1 MKKAFRVFAT
11 EELTQSLCQQPPE
24 RPMAFDLLLT
34 NARLIDSQA
43 VTDIAVQDGRIVAIA
58 PGLPREAGE
67 VLDVAGCL
75 VSPGFVET
83 HIHLDKSGIIGRC
96 GCEPAR
102 NPHGAMER
110 VSAIK
115 HSFTVEDV
123 NARARATLE
132 KAISHGTTIM
142 RTHAEVDPKVG
153 LRGFHGVKALVDA
166 YAWAIDLEI
175 CVMPQDGMLDNPG
188 TEELMIEALKSG
200 ATVIGAAPNYDRDRE
215 GQIRRVFELAVEFDV
230 DVDMHLDSGTNPHD
244 MDVILVCELA
254 ENYGWQGRVAI
265 GHGTKLA
272 SATPERFLEVTH
284 RMAQAGVALTV
295 LPATDLFLMGRD
307 QTENVRRGVVD
318 GVAML
323 RAGALANLSTNNV
336 QNPFTPFGDAQLI
349 RMANLL
355 ANVTQRGDA
364 ADLRLVWDMFTANSA
379 KLLRRADYG
388 IAVGNPAD
396 MVVVDAPDPVQAL
409 RDIAPV
415 LYGFKRG
422 RRSFTRQRAE
432 LHRPG

>member
-1 MKKAFRVFAT
+1 
-11 EELTQSLCQQPPE
+11 
-24 RPMAFDLLLT
+24 MAFDLLLT
-34 NARLIDSQA
+34 NARLIDA
-43 VTDIAVQDGRIVAIA
+43 PANTDIGVQNGRIAAIA
-58 PGLPREAGE
+58 PGLPREAAEIVDAG
-67 VLDVAGCL
+67 GCL
-75 VSPGFVET
+75 VSPGFFET

-110 VSAIK
+110 VSNVK
-115 HSFTVEDV
+115 HTFTVEDV

-132 KAISHGTTIM
+132 RAISHGTTTM
-142 RTHAEVDPKVG
+142 RTHCEVDPKVG
-153 LRGFHGVKALVDA
+153 LRGFQGVKALVDA
-166 YAWAIDLEI
+166 YAWAIDIEI
-175 CVMPQDGMLDNPG
+175 CVMPQEGMLDNPG
-188 TEELMIEALKSG
+188 TEELMIEALRSG
-200 ATVIGAAPNYDRDRE
+200 ATVIGAAPNYDTDRA
-215 GQIRRVFELAVEFDV
+215 GQIRRIFELAVEFDV
-230 DVDMHLDSGTNPHD
+230 DVDMHADSGTNAHD
-244 MDVILVCELA
+244 MDVMLVCDLA
-254 ENYGWQGRVAI
+254 EKYGWQGRCAI

-272 SATPERFLEVTH
+272 SASPERFLEVTR

-307 QTENVRRGVVD
+307 QVHDVRRGVVD
-318 GVAML
+318 GVAMI
-323 RAGALANLSTNNV
+323 RAGALANVSTNNV

-364 ADLRLVWDMFTANSA
+364 ADLRLIWDMFTANSA
-379 KLLRRADYG
+379 KLLRRRDFG

-415 LYGFKRG
+415 LMGFKRG
-422 RRSFTRQRAE
+422 RRTFTRERAV
-432 LHRPG
+432 LHPPS